1 MASVQPQD
9 TRLGRNKDNETAPTH
24 PSSAAASAEGT
35 ASAAPSTDRPSAAA
49 AAEGTAPA
57 APSTDRP
64 SAAAAAEG
72 TASGAPPTDRQSAAA
87 AAEGSASGASP
98 THPPPATAAA
108 EGNAAPE
115 LANRPL
121 GTGRVASRSST
132 GPPTT
137 QEHRTGVLLAL
148 PEPLA
153 TGWVDPTPRVE
164 FLRKTGEALQGE
176 AVAAQNRPCYEA
188 PGVEFKDFCRQCA
201 DRQTQTE
208 EQRSKAVVEGREFEC
223 WWQGVRAM
231 RASHGQKRKRPGGDD
246 GASHSME
253 RVVVDAYLHERVDA
267 DGDAYSLALELTPI
281 IQTELNHAAN
291 RRMQPLLRSG
301 GVAALQRC
309 TQCSVYV
316 CGSWQCVACGAE
328 LCLSCFR
335 LVCETPAVTLASYA
349 TADHLISCKQAKDEL
364 YYAHK
369 AEDFV
374 PVARLTVAELS
385 MHRAFAR
392 TVTQAYRQSALDGQD
407 EMAADIA
414 EWRRVDRP
422 WGKRMRQ
429 REDAGVNIT
438 KNKVTVL
445 RAGSECDI
453 DERSQAV
460 LLSLL
465 ALGEPLVIQQDL
477 VAPLDDDE
485 LSRLFDPRT
494 PIPVRAMMDNDPSMT
509 MQEGEWP
516 WEKVAAALCGVGS
529 EDIRYLD
536 TRDFPADGQ
545 LRDISP
551 GAADAFL
558 RASSFPDDPTSGN
571 TGIKSECTRV
581 FERLSDMSAWI
592 APIVTARNGKDLC
605 YAALGAEDDED
616 GEYEGPGCR
625 KVEY

>member
-1 MASVQPQD
+1 
-9 TRLGRNKDNETAPTH
+9 
-24 PSSAAASAEGT
+24 
-35 ASAAPSTDRPSAAA
+35 
-49 AAEGTAPA
+49 
-57 APSTDRP
+57 
-64 SAAAAAEG
+64 
-72 TASGAPPTDRQSAAA
+72 
-87 AAEGSASGASP
+87 
-98 THPPPATAAA
+98 
-108 EGNAAPE
+108 
-115 LANRPL
+115 
-121 GTGRVASRSST
+121 
-132 GPPTT
+132 
-137 QEHRTGVLLAL
+137 
-148 PEPLA
+148 
-153 TGWVDPTPRVE
+153 
-164 FLRKTGEALQGE
+164 
-176 AVAAQNRPCYEA
+176 
-188 PGVEFKDFCRQCA
+188 
-201 DRQTQTE
+201 
-208 EQRSKAVVEGREFEC
+208 
-223 WWQGVRAM
+223 M

-267 DGDAYSLALELTPI
+267 DGDVCGKLLRLKGWPRTVTTVYLTARCAYSLALELTPI

-516 WEKVAAALCGVGS
+516 WEKVAAALCGVGT

-616 GEYEGPGCR
+616 ADTTSLHVDEAGAVNVLLWAKTTPIGTAAGTEAGTKPACNLWTLGDEKACNPATPIHEEEMDARPVGAEWLFWPPKARAFFAGAALACAISNPDLGECSGDVLFGQRYTATNAFIEKVVELGGEECRAWRVKQRVGEAVVVPPGWPHQVRNLVPCFKIAR
-625 KVEY
+625 DIMPTTHAREIIKVQRER